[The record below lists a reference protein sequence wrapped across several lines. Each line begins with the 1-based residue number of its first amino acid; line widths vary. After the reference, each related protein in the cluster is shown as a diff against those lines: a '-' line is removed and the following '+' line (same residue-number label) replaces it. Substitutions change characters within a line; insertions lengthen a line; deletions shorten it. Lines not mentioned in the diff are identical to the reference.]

1 MIDGVTLNKITTTKK
16 PTTTKVK
23 ATRTENTQYSADGIT
38 VEKEN
43 ANNAEKE
50 DKLIDD
56 MILDSF
62 DIVTLVSEIGEKFDV
77 EILAEHLVAE
87 NFNSAE
93 AMYNLIQQ
101 LENE

>member
-1 MIDGVTLNKITTTKK
+1 
-16 PTTTKVK
+16 
-23 ATRTENTQYSADGIT
+23 
-38 VEKEN
+38 
-43 ANNAEKE
+43 
-50 DKLIDD
+50 

>member
-1 MIDGVTLNKITTTKK
+1 MEELLEILK
-16 PTTTKVK
+16 
-23 ATRTENTQYSADGIT
+23 SLHAD
-38 VEKEN
+38 VDY
-43 ANNAEKE
+43 EKE